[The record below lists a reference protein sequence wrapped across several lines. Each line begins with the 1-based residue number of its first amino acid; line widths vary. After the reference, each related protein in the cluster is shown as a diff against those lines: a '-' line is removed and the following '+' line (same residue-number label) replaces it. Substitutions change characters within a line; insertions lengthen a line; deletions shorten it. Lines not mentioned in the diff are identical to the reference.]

1 MSGVLRRKPLALT
14 RFPHRAVPIVL
25 AAVAIDVIGFGI
37 IMPVLPELITSLGAV
52 DLEEATRIAGWL
64 LAVFAMAQFVAGP
77 IIGNLGDRFGRR
89 PILIVSM
96 LAFAID
102 YAITAAAP
110 TLAWLF
116 VGRLIAGVTGAI
128 YGPAGAVIADVTPP
142 EKRASVFGLLGAAFG
157 VGFII
162 GPAIGGVVATFGPRA
177 PFIAAAIL
185 AGLNALAMLLF
196 LPETLDPANR
206 RPFRLKD
213 AHIVGA
219 FKPPFE
225 AGRAGPLLVAWFL
238 WQLGGIVYP
247 ATWSFWAAIR
257 FGWDA
262 AAIGWSL
269 AWVGV
274 LQFLV
279 QVFLTDRVVTRLGER
294 RTAIVGLGCGAAC
307 LFAYAFVTQGW
318 QVYAFFLVG
327 CLGAFAWPAL
337 NGILSRMVDATR
349 QGALQGGIGSMN
361 SIAAILGPLIAAQA
375 LAWGARNGFD
385 GAAFVVAAALIGAAM
400 LLIWRMVPHVPAASP
415 IETGAAE

>member
-1 MSGVLRRKPLALT
+1 M
-14 RFPHRAVPIVL
+14 RFSHRAVPIVL
-25 AAVAIDVIGFGI
+25 AAVVIDVIGFGI
-37 IMPVLPELITSLGAV
+37 IMPVLPELITHLGHV

-64 LAVFAMAQFVAGP
+64 LAVFAIAQFVAGP
-77 IIGNLGDRFGRR
+77 IVGNLGDRFGRR
-89 PILIVSM
+89 PILILSM

-116 VGRLIAGVTGAI
+116 VGRVIAGVTGAI
-128 YGPAGAVIADVTPP
+128 YGPAGAVIADVSPP
-142 EKRASVFGLLGAAFG
+142 EKRAAAFGLLGAAFG

-162 GPAIGGVVATFGPRA
+162 GPAIGGLVATFGPRA

-185 AGLNALAMLLF
+185 AGLNALAMLFF
-196 LPETLDPANR
+196 LPETLDEAHR
-206 RPFRLKD
+206 RPFRLRD

-219 FKPPFE
+219 FKPLFE

-238 WQLGGIVYP
+238 WQLGGVVYP
-247 ATWSFWAAIR
+247 ATWAFWAAIR

-262 AAIGWSL
+262 TAIGWSL
-269 AWVGV
+269 AWVGF
-274 LQFLV
+274 LQVLV
-279 QVFLTDRVVTRLGER
+279 QVFLTDRVIARIGER
-294 RTAIVGLGCGAAC
+294 RAAILGLVCGAAC
-307 LFAYAFVTQGW
+307 LFAYAFTTQGW

-327 CLGAFAWPAL
+327 CLGSIAWPAL

-361 SIAAILGPLIAAQA
+361 SVAAILGPLIAAQS

-385 GAAFVVAAALIGAAM
+385 GAAFVVAAALIAAAM
-400 LLIWRMVPHVPAASP
+400 LLIWLMVPHVPAAQP
-415 IETGAAE
+415 QKGAAE